1 MVGASLRGHV
11 LSHFVKCKNDVRT
24 CVFII
29 SLQINSLLYSDLE
42 VVRRVSYLVPV
53 PSVIIPVLC
62 SVSNDVLIGL
72 RHCVISQYP
81 V

>member
-1 MVGASLRGHV
+1 M
-11 LSHFVKCKNDVRT
+11 SHFVKCKNDARI
-24 CVFII
+24 CVLLAHFI
-29 SLQINSLLYSDLE
+29 SVQINSLLYCDLE

-62 SVSNDVLIGL
+62 SVSNDVPIGL
-72 RHCVISQYP
+72 MHCMISHYP

>member
-1 MVGASLRGHV
+1 MMQEFVFLLA
-11 LSHFVKCKNDVRT
+11 HF
-24 CVFII
+24 I
-29 SLQINSLLYSDLE
+29 SVQINSLLYSDLE

-62 SVSNDVLIGL
+62 SVSNDVPIGL
-72 RHCVISQYP
+72 MYCMISHYL

>member
-1 MVGASLRGHV
+1 MMQEFVFLLA
-11 LSHFVKCKNDVRT
+11 HF
-24 CVFII
+24 I
-29 SLQINSLLYSDLE
+29 SVQINSLLYSDLE

-62 SVSNDVLIGL
+62 SVSNDVPIGL
-72 RHCVISQYP
+72 MHCMISHYP